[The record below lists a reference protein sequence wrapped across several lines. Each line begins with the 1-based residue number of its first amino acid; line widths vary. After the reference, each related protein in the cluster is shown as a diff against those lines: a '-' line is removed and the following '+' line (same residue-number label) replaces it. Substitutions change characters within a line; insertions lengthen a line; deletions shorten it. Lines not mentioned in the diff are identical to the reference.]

1 VDEQILHGTLS
12 VKFILISF
20 YRKIKFRQ
28 SFYRTNIFLLLQ
40 RFFDRAFNSAGLVR
54 QLADDRV
61 DEQILHGT
69 LSVKFILI
77 SFYRKIKF
85 RQSFYRTNIFLLLQ
99 RFLTGHLTQL
109 V

>member
-40 RFFDRAFNSAGLVR
+40 RFFDRAFNSAGSVR

-61 DEQILHGT
+61 EEQTFRKNLSFFTT
-69 LSVKFILI
+69 LIFPLS
-77 SFYRKIKF
+77 KIKS
-85 RQSFYRTNIFLLLQ
+85 RQIIFSEAIFFYFYSDFN
-99 RFLTGHLTQL
+99 
-109 V
+109 